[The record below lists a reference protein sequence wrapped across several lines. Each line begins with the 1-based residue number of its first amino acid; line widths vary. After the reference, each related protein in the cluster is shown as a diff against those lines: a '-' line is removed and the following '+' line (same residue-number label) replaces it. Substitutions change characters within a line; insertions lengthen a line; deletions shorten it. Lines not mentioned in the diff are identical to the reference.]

1 VIGLNV
7 KLRSGLIVAIPHCG
21 LPPLIATQIDQYA
34 NQPGFLSFNTVR
46 HGIWRPGGTQE
57 RLLDEVKGVVC
68 AGRESSREAVEA
80 LVMEIEQ
87 RGGTFRRLLRG
98 GRREGARDRLA
109 AHTYLDA
116 RGLRND
122 GSVVLPELVT

>member
-1 VIGLNV
+1 
-7 KLRSGLIVAIPHCG
+7 
-21 LPPLIATQIDQYA
+21 
-34 NQPGFLSFNTVR
+34 
-46 HGIWRPGGTQE
+46 
-57 RLLDEVKGVVC
+57 
-68 AGRESSREAVEA
+68 
-80 LVMEIEQ
+80 MEIEQ

-122 GSVVLPELVT
+122 GSVVLPEFRVIGSELHRGRFDWLFGIEFWAVEPKSWS